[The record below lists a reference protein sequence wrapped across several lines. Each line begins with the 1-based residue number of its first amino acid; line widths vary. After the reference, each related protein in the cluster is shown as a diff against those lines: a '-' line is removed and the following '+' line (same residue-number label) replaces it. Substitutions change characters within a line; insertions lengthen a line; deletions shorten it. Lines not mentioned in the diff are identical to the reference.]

1 MEYMWSTLGRMEK
14 GWMQSDEG
22 NWDEAVRVFGE
33 EIRRQDGVELLGGE
47 KARTGW
53 CWIALAE
60 K

>member
-1 MEYMWSTLGRMEK
+1 MWSTLGRMEK